1 MDLDLLKFFIWETR
15 VKNKSEEE
23 IKKLF
28 IERLN
33 NNQFSSKHKILLN
46 CLKAIRVENLNKEQ
60 ILQRL
65 KAVGFS
71 FATNLTEYIQK
82 IVDDYVNTLREN
94 NEIDFD
100 DMILTATEL
109 IDKGEWIPSY
119 KYILVDEFQD
129 ISEARYD
136 LIKSIY
142 SHCDDVSCTMVGDD

>member
-71 FATNLTEYIQK
+71 FATNLTEYLQK
-82 IVDDYVNTLREN
+82 IVDDYVNTLR
-94 NEIDFD
+94 
-100 DMILTATEL
+100 
-109 IDKGEWIPSY
+109 
-119 KYILVDEFQD
+119 
-129 ISEARYD
+129 
-136 LIKSIY
+136 
-142 SHCDDVSCTMVGDD
+142 